1 METGDDT
8 LRSEILT
15 VFRLGAVSGWVYI
28 VMTGEPEPEL
38 YDDIEA
44 LIVDCPVVVREDT
57 AITEWKNDHV
67 VLSMGTG
74 YPTFYKAFRDKFL
87 QTFQCLSNP
96 SPFYNRPDLFSV
108 GEWVCTSRPGTYWG
122 DVGLISSLSDDED
135 ADRLTILLVPRI
147 TDTPNQERYSR
158 ACARP
163 PLRKDL
169 WPHCSDDMPLST
181 ESEEETWMFGRD
193 KMTKDGM
200 LLRSF
205 APWELQKD
213 MMDGVD
219 LYLLPQQDTH
229 FRSHLPPEDWSA
241 MPPVCDPCMHFMQ
254 GERVE
259 VAGHK
264 GIIAGFNRSVGP
276 EHEASPLQGRELFN
290 AEIERIYS
298 ETWKD
303 YVHSHTSYI
312 VKQHAEYDVVFSL
325 GVRENVTVVECDY
338 FRNEVTIQLR
348 PTARR
353 TYTKEPLVS

>member
-1 METGDDT
+1 
-8 LRSEILT
+8 
-15 VFRLGAVSGWVYI
+15 
-28 VMTGEPEPEL
+28 
-38 YDDIEA
+38 
-44 LIVDCPVVVREDT
+44 
-57 AITEWKNDHV
+57 
-67 VLSMGTG
+67 
-74 YPTFYKAFRDKFL
+74 
-87 QTFQCLSNP
+87 
-96 SPFYNRPDLFSV
+96 
-108 GEWVCTSRPGTYWG
+108 
-122 DVGLISSLSDDED
+122 
-135 ADRLTILLVPRI
+135 
-147 TDTPNQERYSR
+147 
-158 ACARP
+158 
-163 PLRKDL
+163 
-169 WPHCSDDMPLST
+169 
-181 ESEEETWMFGRD
+181 
-193 KMTKDGM
+193 MTKDGM

-205 APWELQKD
+205 APWEPRKD
-213 MMDGVD
+213 MMDGVN

-229 FRSHLPPEDWSA
+229 FQSHLPPEDWSA
-241 MPPVCDPCMHFMQ
+241 MPPVWDSCVHFMR